1 MHILTSSDWV
11 GHARSAGSVVIPKVS
26 STPSATEAIPLQRIV
41 DASYFYRLCSM
52 ERLGAECIP
61 KLDAY
66 HAVLIEKCLTID
78 L

>member
-11 GHARSAGSVVIPKVS
+11 GHARSAGSVVTFKVS
-26 STPSATEAIPLQRIV
+26 STLSATEAFPLQRIV
-41 DASYFYRLCSM
+41 DASYSKHFYRLCSM

-66 HAVLIEKCLTID
+66 TMQC
-78 L
+78 